1 MAPETSEDDEEL
13 YRQVVEQIETTLEMH
28 TDDLE
33 IEVDDGYV
41 SIWGSVPSMKAHE
54 DLEHLLFD
62 ILGLED
68 VDFDVVVNEDLQT
81 QEETL
86 SSASSADDFNYG
98 QDDSD
103 LGGLGGSPRRQ
114 F

>member
-1 MAPETSEDDEEL
+1 MVPEENVEDEEL
-13 YRQVVEQIETTLEMH
+13 HRQVVEQIETTLEMH

-33 IEVDDGYV
+33 IEVEDGFV
-41 SIWGSVPSMKAHE
+41 SIWGGVPSMKAHE
-54 DLEHLLFD
+54 ELEHLLFD

-98 QDDSD
+98 QDDSGF
-103 LGGLGGSPRRQ
+103 GGLNESPRRQ

>member
-1 MAPETSEDDEEL
+1 MVPEENVEDEEL
-13 YRQVVEQIETTLEMH
+13 HRQIVEQIETTLEMH

-33 IEVDDGYV
+33 IEVDEGYV
-41 SIWGSVPSMKAHE
+41 SIWGAVPSLKAHE
-54 DLEHLLFD
+54 ELEHLLFD

-86 SSASSADDFNYG
+86 SSASSVDDFSYG

-103 LGGLGGSPRRQ
+103 LGGLGQSPRRQ